1 MFQDPPLDQQ
11 SELAEYAYRFM
22 VLLLID
28 ASVLLFKIHS
38 GLLVVSSNF
47 NRSKVARYTRFSVV
61 MYWQGLFKLA
71 LIDLAM
77 ISGTEILISIPI
89 YVLTIIYFM
98 CALFFLPVL
107 ITLLRY
113 LDKSYATVIQKEK
126 VDVQRR

>member
-1 MFQDPPLDQQ
+1 
-11 SELAEYAYRFM
+11 M

-38 GLLVVSSNF
+38 GLMVVSSNF